1 MNIFI
6 DNSLIILSRGVIQTV
21 GTFGMK
27 LYVNVSIR
35 KFLLYIEIVVGIQS
49 DSQLYGAA

>member
-1 MNIFI
+1 MNILI
-6 DNSLIILSRGVIQTV
+6 GNSLIILSRGVVQTV
-21 GTFGMK
+21 ETFGVK
-27 LYVNVSIR
+27 LYVNVFIC